1 MIRNRHLL
9 GAAGGVLLVAG
20 GLRAARLGKERQV
33 QRIWRSLE
41 IPSSGRFD
49 PRMLEG
55 LPDAAQRYLLH
66 SIRPGTSLAKSVR
79 LDMGGRI
86 RLGRDSEPLA
96 MSSYEV
102 LAPPRGYVWKARVGP
117 RQLGLS
123 GFDAYMDGWAEMR
136 WWIAGIVPVVRAGGS
151 DLARS
156 AIGRMLGETIF
167 LPSVLLPSA
176 GARWEEIDERR
187 ALVRLATEGE
197 EVAMTLEVDDRGAL
211 QRASVLRWNGDPKN
225 GPVGYL
231 PFTCEAFGDE
241 QTFAGYTIP
250 TRFEAGWLLGEPEEL
265 RFFFGHIE
273 HAEYVR

>member
-1 MIRNRHLL
+1 MKRRHLL
-9 GAAGGVLLVAG
+9 GVAGGVLLVAG

-49 PRMLEG
+49 PKMVEG

-66 SIRPGTSLAKSVR
+66 SIRPGTPLAKAVH
-79 LDMGGRI
+79 LHMGGRI
-86 RLGRDSEPLA
+86 RLGRVSEPFE
-96 MSSYEV
+96 MSSQEI
-102 LAPPRGYVWKARVGP
+102 LAPPRGLVWRARVGP
-117 RQLGLS
+117 RAMGMS

-136 WWIAGIVPVVRAGGS
+136 WWTLGIVPMVRAGGS

-156 AIGRMLGETIF
+156 AVGRLLGEAIF

-176 GARWEEIDERR
+176 GACWEEIDKSR

-197 EVAMTLEVDDRGAL
+197 EVAMTLQVDGRGAL
-211 QRASVLRWNGDPKN
+211 QRATFLRWNGDPKN

-231 PFTCEAFGDE
+231 PFTSEAFGDE

-273 HAEYVR
+273 HANYVG